1 MHEQNNFFCNI
12 PGPFHSKEFLQWEK
26 KKKKRVIFIPETQN
40 FSQSFWSWDKLELKS
55 EKKILLKVSATQL
68 LGGIMRL
75 KRTSKVS

>member
-1 MHEQNNFFCNI
+1 M
-12 PGPFHSKEFLQWEK
+12 
-26 KKKKRVIFIPETQN
+26 PETQN
-40 FSQSFWSWDKLELKS
+40 FSQSFWSWGKLELKS